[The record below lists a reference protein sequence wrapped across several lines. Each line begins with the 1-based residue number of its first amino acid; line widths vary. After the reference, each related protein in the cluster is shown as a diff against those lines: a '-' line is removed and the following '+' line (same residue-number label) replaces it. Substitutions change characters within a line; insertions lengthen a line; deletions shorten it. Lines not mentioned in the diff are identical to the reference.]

1 MADAAKVY
9 EAFGQKQEAAIHHVL
24 EEVRSGQ
31 KTMDQGM
38 KDLGDEV
45 YGLYEYLSRQ
55 EKANLY
61 GLNTPLDIKELGEE
75 EKRFLVA
82 ALYQLAAD
90 KAPNEEQQNYLRA
103 VQKYLDIRNPQLGG
117 DILERVES
125 IEDLQAQKAILQTVL
140 EYLCLQ
146 GGDSYD
152 ETELQQDFLDS
163 FSVNKR
169 QYQEIC
175 SHVEL
180 LYRATGAVGLS
191 EKYGFIPETEVLA
204 PQKEGSDEIDDEVAK
219 ELLGSIESGVLDPLV
234 KTEEPKQ
241 NTSDDEECYGVFMS
255 MLYGYSV
262 WAAVRMRGN
271 VVKLIDV
278 DFYNL
283 PEKRIEDLTELEKS
297 AIIYNFNFRPI
308 KHANGDIVKYKTL
321 KEAIRDLHQRNGM
334 RDWEI
339 ERKSPVSEG
348 SDPLNPPYRDKWRK
362 RGNHPYKDGTPRWE
376 AWYHA
381 DPQNAADYRA
391 YTRACGNTSNIPTL
405 EVPYSE

>member
-1 MADAAKVY
+1 MFNRKYKKGMADAARAY
-9 EAFGQKQEAAIHHVL
+9 EAFGEKQEAAIQHVL
-24 EEVRSGQ
+24 EEIRSGQ
-31 KTMDQGM
+31 KTMDQGL
-38 KDLGDEV
+38 KDLGGEID
-45 YGLYEYLSRQ
+45 GLYEYLSGQ

-175 SHVEL
+175 DHVEL

-191 EKYGFIPETEVLA
+191 EKYGFVPEDQDTDTDIDDATTDYEDDMFDDLANLTAGQIHELPFAKRVNIPIKSEEDLQMAKEDHPLDILTRPVETDTYGVVDSSLYKKYSVLVA
-204 PQKEGSDEIDDEVAK
+204 AKINKDGKPLKIYDIRVLKKPDIRLEDLTADEIDAISKPWSHDGKFFHEK
-219 ELLGSIESGVLDPLV
+219 
-234 KTEEPKQ
+234 
-241 NTSDDEECYGVFMS
+241 CYTLADARKS
-255 MLYGYSV
+255 MLERFEEYYQDQ
-262 WAAVRMRGN
+262 
-271 VVKLIDV
+271 L
-278 DFYNL
+278 
-283 PEKRIEDLTELEKS
+283 
-297 AIIYNFNFRPI
+297 AINSNP
-308 KHANGDIVKYKTL
+308 DQWDTDSL
-321 KEAIRDLHQRNGM
+321 
-334 RDWEI
+334 W
-339 ERKSPVSEG
+339 RKDGIPAF
-348 SDPLNPPYRDKWRK
+348 SDNKWRG
-362 RGNHPYKDGTPRWE
+362 RD
-376 AWYHA
+376 
-381 DPQNAADYRA
+381 
-391 YTRACGNTSNIPTL
+391 
-405 EVPYSE
+405 SE

>member
-1 MADAAKVY
+1 MFNRKYKKGMADAAKVY

-191 EKYGFIPETEVLA
+191 EKYGFIP
-204 PQKEGSDEIDDEVAK
+204 PMKKDI
-219 ELLGSIESGVLDPLV
+219 
-234 KTEEPKQ
+234 
-241 NTSDDEECYGVFMS
+241 
-255 MLYGYSV
+255 SV
-262 WAAVRMRGN
+262 
-271 VVKLIDV
+271 I
-278 DFYNL
+278 
-283 PEKRIEDLTELEKS
+283 
-297 AIIYNFNFRPI
+297 
-308 KHANGDIVKYKTL
+308 
-321 KEAIRDLHQRNGM
+321 
-334 RDWEI
+334 
-339 ERKSPVSEG
+339 
-348 SDPLNPPYRDKWRK
+348 
-362 RGNHPYKDGTPRWE
+362 
-376 AWYHA
+376 
-381 DPQNAADYRA
+381 
-391 YTRACGNTSNIPTL
+391 
-405 EVPYSE
+405 